1 MSGNIGAVK
10 GAGGAERHGARGK
23 VWPFGV
29 AMVAVMATACSDP
42 STAPPAMSRGKLDG
56 LAAQRVSDLAANPS
70 SVGWQ
75 AQARA
80 LVAANNMSPLAATR
94 VYAALSI
101 AQYQAVLAT
110 PDADGDHELPANGV
124 GAGGRSALEAR
135 RGAVA
140 GASARVLS
148 FLFPAA
154 AVALNERAQAEGE
167 AGPGNVHPQFTR
179 GLEIGEDAGDAMVE
193 HLKTDRFTAP
203 WTGTVPVGPG
213 MWIANGPPAGA
224 TFGGVKP
231 YLMTSGAQFRPAPPP
246 AFNSPAFLADLAE
259 IRFLSD
265 FRTPAQAA
273 LAVYWN
279 IPTGT
284 FTPPGY
290 WNLTAANYVEAFR
303 LNERAATRAFALM
316 GAAMMDAMIGC
327 WDAKYYYWTLRPTQA
342 DGLITLTFGLPN
354 HPSYPSGHSCV
365 SSAAAT
371 VLKEIFPE
379 RRAELDAWVEEAGLS
394 RMYAGI
400 HYRFDIT
407 AGRDL
412 GAAVARWVI
421 ANADR
426 LE

>member
-1 MSGNIGAVK
+1 V
-10 GAGGAERHGARGK
+10 
-23 VWPFGV
+23 
-29 AMVAVMATACSDP
+29 
-42 STAPPAMSRGKLDG
+42 DG
-56 LAAQRVSDLAANPS
+56 LAAQKISDLAAAPS
-70 SVGWQ
+70 SIGWQ
-75 AQARA
+75 GQARA
-80 LVAANNMSPLAATR
+80 LVAANNMSPLAASR
-94 VYAALSI
+94 VYAALSV
-101 AQYQAVLAT
+101 AQYRAVLAT
-110 PDADGDHELPANGV
+110 PDSDQDDQLPANGV

-140 GASARVLS
+140 GASARVLG

-154 AVALNERAQAEGE
+154 AVALNQRAEAEGE
-167 AGPGNVHPQFTR
+167 AGPGNVHPHFRR
-179 GLEIGEDAGDAMVE
+179 GLDIGEHAGNAIVE

-213 MWIANGPPAGA
+213 MWTANGPPAGA

-231 YLMTSGAQFRPAPPP
+231 YLLTSGAQFRPAPPP
-246 AFNSPAFLADLAE
+246 AFNSPAFLADLTE
-259 IRFLSD
+259 IRSLSD
-265 FRTPAQAA
+265 FRTPAQTA
-273 LAVYWN
+273 LALFWN

-290 WNLTAANYVEAFR
+290 WNLTAANYVEAFG
-303 LNERAATRAFALM
+303 LNERAATRMFALM
-316 GAAMMDAMIGC
+316 SAAMMDALIGC
-327 WDAKYYYWTLRPTQA
+327 WDAKYYYWTLRPSQA

-365 SSAAAT
+365 SAAAAT
-371 VLKEIFPE
+371 VLKELFPQ
-379 RRAELDAWVEEAGLS
+379 RGAELDGLVEEAGLS

-407 AGRDL
+407 AGADL
-412 GAAVARWVI
+412 GRAVAQWAI

>member
-1 MSGNIGAVK
+1 MSRKALGT
-10 GAGGAERHGARGK
+10 
-23 VWPFGV
+23 FGLV
-29 AMVAVMATACSDP
+29 MVAVMATSCSDP
-42 STAPPAMSRGKLDG
+42 STAPPLPSRGAVDG
-56 LAAQRVSDLAANPS
+56 LAAQNVGDLAAAPS
-70 SVGWQ
+70 SIGWQ
-75 AQARA
+75 GQARA

-94 VYAALSI
+94 VYAALSV
-101 AQYQAVLAT
+101 AQYRAVLAT
-110 PDADGDHELPANGV
+110 PDSDQDDQLPANGV

-140 GASARVLS
+140 GASARVLG

-154 AVALNERAQAEGE
+154 AVALNQRAAAEGE
-167 AGPGNVHPQFTR
+167 AGPGNVPPHFR
-179 GLEIGEDAGDAMVE
+179 WGLDIGEDAGNAIVE

-213 MWIANGPPAGA
+213 LWTANGPPAGA

-231 YLMTSGAQFRPAPPP
+231 YFLTSAAQFRPAPPP
-246 AFNSPAFLADLAE
+246 AFNSPAFLADLTE
-259 IRFLSD
+259 IRSLSD
-265 FRTPAQAA
+265 FRTPAQTA
-273 LAVYWN
+273 LAVFWN

-290 WNLTAANYVEAFR
+290 WNLTAANYVEAFG

-316 GAAMMDAMIGC
+316 SAAMMDAMIGC

-371 VLKEIFPE
+371 VLTELFPE
-379 RRAELDAWVEEAGLS
+379 RGAELDGLVEEAGLS
-394 RMYAGI
+394 RLYAGI

-407 AGRDL
+407 AGADL
-412 GAAVARWVI
+412 GRAVAQWAI

-426 LE
+426 LQ